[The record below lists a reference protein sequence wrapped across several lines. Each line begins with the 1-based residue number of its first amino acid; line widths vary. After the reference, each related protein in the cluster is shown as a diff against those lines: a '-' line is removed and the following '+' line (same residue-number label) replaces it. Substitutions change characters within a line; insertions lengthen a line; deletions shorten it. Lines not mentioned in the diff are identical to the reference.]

1 MRMTVLIL
9 AILLAVL
16 HQDWW
21 LWDNATLLFGFL
33 PAGLAYHMLISLA
46 AVGLWALAVF
56 YAWPNWVDH
65 VVEEESNVK
74 DKPDA

>member
-1 MRMTVLIL
+1 MRITVLIL
-9 AILLAVL
+9 ALLLVVL

-21 LWDNATLLFGFL
+21 LWNNATLLFGFL

-46 AVGLWALAVF
+46 AAGLWTLAVF
-56 YAWPNWVDH
+56 YAWPKWVDY
-65 VVEEESNVK
+65 VVEESTTE